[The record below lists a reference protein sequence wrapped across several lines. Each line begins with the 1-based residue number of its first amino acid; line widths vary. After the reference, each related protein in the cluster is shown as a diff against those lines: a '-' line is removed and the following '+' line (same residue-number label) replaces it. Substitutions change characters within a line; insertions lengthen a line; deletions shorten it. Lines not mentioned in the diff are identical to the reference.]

1 MNFLAE
7 LRRRN
12 VIRMAGLYLVA
23 AWLITQVAATVLPL
37 FGAPE
42 WMARSVVLLL
52 AIGFVPALVVAWVFE
67 LTPEG
72 LRREADVSAEAS
84 TAPQTARRLDRGIIV
99 VLLLALGYFAI
110 DKFLVS
116 RAPDVTTDVS
126 ASDRALAAA
135 APAVPEKSI
144 AVMAFSDLSP
154 GADQAY
160 FSDGMAEAVLS
171 ALSQV
176 RELRVA
182 GRSSSFYYKGRQ
194 ADAREIGRALGVAHI
209 LEGSVRKQDQR
220 VRIGAQLVRTSDGI
234 QLWSKTFDG
243 ELTDV
248 FELQDQ
254 IARAIAGQ
262 LQVVLEGGADARLVP
277 VATTDP
283 DAYELYLKATSIF
296 DRRDY
301 QRFPEGI
308 AALKQALEL
317 DPTFA
322 RSWSRLAAMETVS
335 TSFNTIRAEAAH
347 QTVLAAAHAALALD
361 PTLAEPWAAIANSH
375 SKLRGGLIDS
385 REAFDRALALD
396 PDDVTT
402 NFWAGLSLAMTGY
415 VREGAARMEHGLK
428 IDPHLPNL
436 VRWRGILYMN
446 AGDVARARQYLE
458 RAHSD
463 GLNVAARELA
473 DLAFARGD
481 TEAALRLWPDGAR
494 VLLDKLPAGSV
505 DLLGAGLYGNDPSA
519 RQRALQTLETH
530 LAANPGQAEGTMPLM
545 FAKLDQPA
553 RALAIWR
560 DPGISDPSDVSV
572 RLWSP
577 AGKPMRVLPDF
588 QAFLRERGFP
598 ALWDKYG
605 APDLC
610 RKAAEGEWQCD

>member
-1 MNFLAE
+1 
-7 LRRRN
+7 
-12 VIRMAGLYLVA
+12 
-23 AWLITQVAATVLPL
+23 
-37 FGAPE
+37 
-42 WMARSVVLLL
+42 
-52 AIGFVPALVVAWVFE
+52 
-67 LTPEG
+67 
-72 LRREADVSAEAS
+72 
-84 TAPQTARRLDRGIIV
+84 

-110 DKFLVS
+110 DKFLVA
-116 RAPDVTTDVS
+116 RAPGVTTDVS
-126 ASDRALAAA
+126 ASDRQLAAA
-135 APAVPEKSI
+135 APTVPEKSI

-182 GRSSSFYYKGRQ
+182 GRSSSFYYKGRN

-220 VRIGAQLVRTSDGI
+220 VRIGAQLVRASDGI

-301 QRFPEGI
+301 LRFPEGI

-322 RSWSRLAAMETVS
+322 RAWSRLAAMETVS

-375 SKLRGGLIDS
+375 SKLRGGLIDA

-473 DLAFARGD
+473 DLADARGD
-481 TEAALRLWPDGAR
+481 TGTALRLWPDGAR
-494 VLLDKLPAGSV
+494 VLLEKLPAGSV
-505 DLLGAGLYGNDPSA
+505 DVLGAGLYGNDPSA

-530 LAANPGQAEGTMPLM
+530 LTANPGQAEGTMPLL

-553 RALAIWR
+553 RALEIWR

-577 AGKPMRVLPDF
+577 AGKPMRALPDF
-588 QAFLRERGFP
+588 QTFLRERGFH

-605 APDLC
+605 PPDLC